1 MSLLGAF
8 IGSSGRRRA
17 GAGPEQLGRVTAY
30 TVDLSTATQDD
41 LDIDVTDCHELYV
54 QFFDGWRS
62 SLSYVTSTFLE
73 GNFFDAGGI
82 INGASDYNQW
92 QWNASGDGVAGTGRS
107 EFIMTSGTT
116 AVGFQSYIFTGFSA
130 GAYASA
136 YQQAGIG
143 DQTAAIVNSTAEI
156 LTVRVMKLANI
167 QGVGK
172 MQVIKVLYE
181 ERITE
186 TAINFA
192 VSAPTYQDM
201 GDSHFVN
208 TTYQNVNSSPGGR
221 FQFTPSDNNGAPT
234 TTFGVGSLLLYD
246 AAATVQG
253 RFTNLGQTGVNF
265 SFSGSPHWGVLRHS
279 NLNVANAI
287 LHSCAIVSNT
297 TSVNSRHNQSGPLNY
312 THIWYSN
319 LNGGLPFDQGLMN
332 TERLRAFAATHEKFS
347 GSGSVSKVVIPVEG
361 ADRMEI
367 SNAGIT
373 LSSGNAVDVEVS
385 YDGGSVYE
393 TVAVEWTFHDEA
405 GQGFIVADNGFR
417 AGEESTNTFIGLQ
430 DGMHVTQIGMG
441 SQGTDAFNFAGIDTL
456 NTGEVTHIRYCSNTG
471 SSITNW
477 DIDVH
482 RYDIHKAWSEPAGTF
497 VIPAGVPDPQL
508 WYNPEYVT
516 ITGTDDVDAI
526 TNLGAAGATYNAASN
541 ATKIKVQTDAD
552 WGGKAVFK
560 MVATADLDFTTYA
573 DVKTIISISTYGSGV
588 ETTFNSFDGLV
599 SGNSVV
605 DIVGNAGTS
614 ELFTNMPADAILNG
628 VAVGDGATVLP
639 LLKTTIGSVS
649 AVGSPGINVLFAD
662 EFSNTRDW
670 KGTVGHI
677 LVWDRELTAQQ
688 IADVCTALDEYYFV
702 PAAPRYSSIDGGTAT
717 SRPVD
722 IVDGGTASSRP
733 VDIYDGGGAAFSGF
747 VAFRAIRD
755 SGTQTT
761 GGTDTTTEVTFTT
774 VQFDTASAFASNRF
788 TVPASADG
796 KYMVFNVGV
805 ESIDNDN
812 MELQIQRSTDGGTIF
827 TTITGNSTID
837 DFWTATSG
845 PVPVAVGEVYRYAI
859 FMHSNSAVIDA
870 SQPNTYFSGY
880 TLP

>member
-92 QWNASGDGVAGTGRS
+92 QWNASGDGIAGTGRS

-116 AVGFQSYIFTGFSA
+116 AVGFNSYIFTGFSA
-130 GAYASA
+130 GVYASA
-136 YQQAGIG
+136 YQSAGIG
-143 DQTAAIVNSTAEI
+143 DQTAAIVNSTTEI

-172 MQVIKVLYE
+172 MQVIKILYE

-246 AAATVQG
+246 VAATVQG
-253 RFTNLGQTGVNF
+253 RLTNLGQTGVNF

-279 NLNVANAI
+279 NLNVADAI

-297 TSVNSRHNQSGPLNY
+297 ASVNSRHQQSGPLNF
-312 THIWYSN
+312 THLWYSN
-319 LNGGLPFDQGLMN
+319 LNGGLPFDQGLMT

-405 GQGFIVADNGFR
+405 GQGFNAADNGFR

-430 DGMHVTQIGMG
+430 AGAHVTQIGMG
-441 SQGTDAFNFAGIDTL
+441 SQGTDAFNFAGIDTI

-482 RYDIHKAWSEPAGTF
+482 RYDINAPWVAPAGTF
-497 VIPAGVPDPQL
+497 AIPAGVPDPVI

-516 ITGTDDVDAI
+516 YGTGSEIATI
-526 TNLGAAGATYNAASN
+526 TNLGTGGAEYDAVAGTTKSTAVTDVTWGSRTVFKPAVGSELTFAPLVPNAWITIATYGDG
-541 ATKIKVQTDAD
+541 TD
-552 WGGKAVFK
+552 
-560 MVATADLDFTTYA
+560 
-573 DVKTIISISTYGSGV
+573 
-588 ETTFNSFDGLV
+588 TTFSSYAGLV
-599 SGNSVV
+599 DGNTAYSG
-605 DIVGNAGTS
+605 
-614 ELFTNMPADAILNG
+614 L
-628 VAVGDGATVLP
+628 VGDTGQGSLFLNQPGIPILDGIDVPTQSTVLP
-639 LLKTTIGSVS
+639 LLKTTIG
-649 AVGSPGINVLFAD
+649 ARNDTTTGNALNTLFAD
-662 EFSNTRDW
+662 DFSTSRSWGNANG
-670 KGTVGHI
+670 GTVGQI
-677 LVWDRELTAQQ
+677 LMWNQVLTAQQ
-688 IADVCTALDEYYFV
+688 VADVSTALDDYYFTAPL
-702 PAAPRYSSIDGGTAT
+702 PAFIGFRAEKSAT
-717 SRPVD
+717 SQTLD
-722 IVDGGTASSRP
+722 IS
-733 VDIYDGGGAAFSGF
+733 
-747 VAFRAIRD
+747 
-755 SGTQTT
+755 QTFIEEIVF
-761 GGTDTTTEVTFTT
+761 DLEI
-774 VQFDTASAFASNRF
+774 FDTLDAFANNRF
-788 TVPASADG
+788 TVPAAINGSYINFVAGMEVLVPSHSRIYLEVSTNGGGAWTTVSGNGDDA
-796 KYMVFNVGV
+796 N
-805 ESIDNDN
+805 EWDNY
-812 MELQIQRSTDGGTIF
+812 
-827 TTITGNSTID
+827 
-837 DFWTATSG
+837 ASG
-845 PVPVAVGEVYRYAI
+845 PLLANTGDIYRMSFSKESGIIGSDPV
-859 FMHSNSAVIDA
+859 M
-870 SQPNTYFSGY
+870 QNTSLTFFSGY
-880 TLP
+880 VSTS